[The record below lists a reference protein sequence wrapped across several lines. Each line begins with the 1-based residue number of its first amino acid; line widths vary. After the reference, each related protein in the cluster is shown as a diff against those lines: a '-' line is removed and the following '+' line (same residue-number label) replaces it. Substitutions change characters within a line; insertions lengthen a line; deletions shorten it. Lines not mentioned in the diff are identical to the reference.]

1 MRRTQQLTRAAVSL
15 AIGLALA
22 AVLSASDHPLAEHPD
37 VAARLQILD
46 GWLANTVAE
55 REQPA
60 ISVGIVYDQDL
71 IWAKGYGFADV
82 ASKRAATPA
91 TVYRVAS
98 ISKLFTATALMQLRD
113 AGKIR
118 LDDPVATYLPWFK
131 VKDSFADSPPIT
143 IRHLMTHT
151 SGLPRNSAGMPDG
164 EVGWPTREQ
173 MIEALA
179 AQATVLDRD
188 TEFKYS
194 NLAWALAGE
203 VVAAVS
209 GQAYEAYVD
218 QHILRPLGM
227 TSSTMR
233 PTPDTAGLATPYT
246 RRVPGKAR
254 RIARFSDWAGMT
266 PAANLATSVE
276 DLAKF
281 ASLQFRS
288 GPAGGPNIL
297 RGSTIREMHRVQW
310 LRPNW
315 QSGQGLGF
323 AIRRVGEQV
332 QVGHGGSTP
341 GFRTQIQIVP
351 AQKLAVIVLTNADD
365 GDPGSYLDE
374 VLETIGPAIAT
385 ATAKPRPEP
394 VADPA
399 WQAYVGNYG
408 RPDDPDAN
416 TEFVVLNNRLTMVTT
431 GSSWNG
437 RVPLTPAGPH
447 TFRMQGGSTSGEL
460 VVFDVGPDGRAT
472 SARVATSSIKIV
484 RKQGGLN
491 FSPPNE

>member
-1 MRRTQQLTRAAVSL
+1 MRHALAPIVAAVTLFL
-15 AIGLALA
+15 A
-22 AVLSASDHPLAEHPD
+22 HPLAARLPAAQQPLVDHPD
-37 VAARLQILD
+37 VKARLEMLD
-46 GWLANTVAE
+46 RWLANTVAE

-71 IWAKGYGFADV
+71 IWSRGYGFADV
-82 ASKRAATPA
+82 EAKRPATPS
-91 TVYRVAS
+91 TIYRVAS

-118 LDDPVATYLPWFK
+118 LDDPVVSYLPWFK
-131 VKDSFADSPPIT
+131 VSDTFADSPPIT

-164 EVGWPTREQ
+164 EVGWPTRQQ
-173 MIEALA
+173 MIDALP

-209 GQAYEAYVD
+209 GQPYDEYVAA
-218 QHILRPLGM
+218 HILQPLGM

-233 PTPDTAGLATPYT
+233 PTPDMPGLATPYS
-246 RRVPGKAR
+246 RRVPGKPR
-254 RIARFSDWAGMT
+254 RVQRFSDWAGMT

-281 ASLQFRS
+281 ASLQFRN
-288 GPAGGPNIL
+288 GPAGGAQIL
-297 RGSTIREMHRVQW
+297 RGSTIREMHRVEW
-310 LRPNW
+310 LRPDW

-323 AIRRVGEQV
+323 AIRRVDDQV

-351 AQKLAVIVLTNADD
+351 AAKTRRHRPHQCRRWRPGKLSGRGARHHRAGYRGRD
-365 GDPGSYLDE
+365 GAAP
-374 VLETIGPAIAT
+374 
-385 ATAKPRPEP
+385 PRAE
-394 VADPA
+394 
-399 WQAYVGNYG
+399 G
-408 RPDDPDAN
+408 RPGLAS
-416 TEFVVLNNRLTMVTT
+416 LRGHLR
-431 GSSWNG
+431 SS
-437 RVPLTPAGPH
+437 R
-447 TFRMQGGSTSGEL
+447 
-460 VVFDVGPDGRAT
+460 
-472 SARVATSSIKIV
+472 
-484 RKQGGLN
+484 
-491 FSPPNE
+491 

>member
-1 MRRTQQLTRAAVSL
+1 MRRMLKVTRTAVSL
-15 AIGLALA
+15 ALVLALA
-22 AVLSASDHPLAEHPD
+22 VVLSASDHPLAGHPE
-37 VAARLQILD
+37 VAARLRILD
-46 GWLANTVAE
+46 GWLASTVSE
-55 REQPA
+55 REQPG

-71 IWAKGYGFADV
+71 IWARGFGFADV
-82 ASKRAATPA
+82 ASKRPATPA

-118 LDDPVATYLPWFK
+118 LDDPVASHLSWFK
-131 VKDSFADSPPIT
+131 VNDAFADSPPIT

-173 MIEALA
+173 MIAALA
-179 AQATVLDRD
+179 TQATVLDRD

-209 GQAYEAYVD
+209 GQPYATYVH
-218 QHILRPLGM
+218 QHILEPLGM

-233 PTPDTAGLATPYT
+233 PSPTTPGLATPYT

-254 RIARFSDWAGMT
+254 RVARFSDWAGMT
-266 PAANLATSVE
+266 PAANLATTVE
-276 DLAKF
+276 DLARF
-281 ASLQFRS
+281 ASMQFRT
-288 GPAGGPNIL
+288 GPASRPEVL

-323 AIRRVGEQV
+323 AIRRVGERV

-351 AQKLAVIVLTNADD
+351 AEKLAVIVLTNADD
-365 GDPGSYLDE
+365 GDPGSYLDQ

-385 ATAKPRPEP
+385 ATARPRPEP
-394 VADPA
+394 VGDPA
-399 WQAYVGNYG
+399 WQAYVGDYG

-431 GSSWNG
+431 GSTWNG
-437 RVPLTPAGPH
+437 RVPLAPAGPH

-472 SARVATSSIKIV
+472 RARVATSSIKIV
-484 RKQGGLN
+484 RK
-491 FSPPNE
+491 F

>member
-1 MRRTQQLTRAAVSL
+1 MPTRFLQIRATMVLVFAA
-15 AIGLALA
+15 ALA
-22 AVLSASDHPLAEHPD
+22 VVLQAADHPLAGHPD
-37 VAARLQILD
+37 VKARLDVLD
-46 GWLANTVAE
+46 RWLASTVAD
-55 REQPA
+55 REQPG
-60 ISVGIVYDQDL
+60 ISVGVVYDQDL
-71 IWAKGYGFADV
+71 IWARGYGFADV
-82 ASKRAATPA
+82 ASKRPATPS

-118 LDDPVATYLPWFK
+118 LDDPVASYLPWFK
-131 VKDSFADSPPIT
+131 VNDAFADSPPIT

-151 SGLPRNSAGMPDG
+151 SGLPRNSSGLPDG

-173 MIEALA
+173 MVQALA
-179 AQATVLDRD
+179 RQSTVFDRD
-188 TEFKYS
+188 TEWKYS

-209 GQAYEAYVD
+209 GQAYDAYIA
-218 QHILRPLGM
+218 QHILQPLGM

-233 PTPDTAGLATPYT
+233 PTPDMPGLATPYS
-246 RRVPGKAR
+246 RRVPGKPR
-254 RIARFSDWAGMT
+254 RVQRFSDWAGMT

-288 GPAGGPNIL
+288 GAAGGAQIL
-297 RGSTIREMHRVQW
+297 RGSTIREMHRIQW
-310 LRPNW
+310 LRPDW

-323 AIRRVGEQV
+323 AIRRVDNQV

-351 AQKLAVIVLTNADD
+351 AEKLAVIVLTNADD
-365 GDPGSYLDE
+365 GDPAIYLDE

-385 ATAKPRPEP
+385 ATARPRPEP

-399 WQAYVGNYG
+399 WQTYVGTYG
-408 RPDDPDAN
+408 RPDDPD
-416 TEFVVLNNRLTMVTT
+416 TETTFLVLNNQLTMITT
-431 GSSWNG
+431 GGNWNG
-437 RVPLTPAGPH
+437 RVTLSPAGQH
-447 TFRMQGGSTSGEL
+447 QFRMRGGGTSGEL
-460 VVFDVGPDGRAT
+460 VVFDVGPNGRAT
-472 SARVATSSIKIV
+472 AARVATSSIKIV
-484 RKQGGLN
+484 RKD
-491 FSPPNE
+491 